1 MLCLSY
7 SRHLVRFIQSVAMG
21 ACMLLCAVL
30 LQLSGPLQVVSA
42 ESSSLK
48 CGLGSQLCKDGSE
61 CVLYKHVCDGEP
73 DCKDESDEED
83 CVSRCNEDQ
92 FQCAHG
98 KKCIDKNQ
106 VCDGTAQCQD
116 RSDEMQ
122 CKKQTKGCVHHCD
135 DSSRCIPA
143 NFLCDG
149 EKDCAD
155 GSDEANCEVQQE
167 DGYEKDKGASST
179 SVPATS
185 VGSSTPIK
193 CPFGSK
199 LCKDGSECVLY
210 KHVCDGE
217 ADCKD
222 GSDEGECV
230 STCETDQFQCAHGK
244 KCIEQSQVCDGV
256 PQCQDRSDELGCAE
270 QMQGCAHQCDD
281 KSRCVPKSFLCDGE
295 RDCVDGSDEADCAD
309 TGCTDAEFQ
318 CISGQCVSVT
328 MLCDGHPDC
337 QDRSDE
343 DSCTSPPVCTTKHRC
358 PQSKECLVQEWIC
371 DGDQDCKDGTD
382 EKDCPVAQL
391 NCGKFQ
397 WSCKSKTKC
406 VPTAW
411 RCDGMKDCNDGS
423 DETECGAVTCP
434 PHQFQCGSQE
444 CLDPVLVC
452 NDITNCA
459 DGSDEGG
466 SCQMNCA
473 EADNSRCSQ
482 GCYATPQGT
491 HCRCAPGFRLL
502 EDGLTC
508 ADIDECEG
516 RWPGV
521 CSQLCINALGSYQC
535 DCHPGYIMETGG
547 HHCKITG
554 EPFLLTSVQ
563 TDLFLFGLR
572 SGSLDVLSSSAK
584 KAILSLDYDWR
595 EQRVFWVSLD
605 TDGIK
610 WSSLDQKTTGTL
622 IKGVRADSIAVDWL
636 GRNLYWIDG
645 VNSQIVAVSLATG
658 TVKSVGHSVIL
669 DEDLDQPR
677 SLALLPQKGLMFW
690 TEIGNVVKIER
701 AGMDGSE
708 RTAVVNSSL
717 GWPGGVAVDTISE
730 RVYWTDERL
739 RAIGSATLDGD
750 DIRILQMKETTNP
763 FSLAVFNDMLYW
775 SDAKKRVVLAAHK
788 ISGKNHQVLLK
799 RPGQPF
805 GVKVIHPLL
814 QVGIE
819 NQCEKKS
826 CSHMCV
832 LAPGPK
838 AVCKCPAG
846 LLLAEDGLTC
856 SSLVNSA
863 YLLMLSPSTVTQIY
877 LQSRHT
883 AADLQGWPE
892 HLALQVPGVNEAAI
906 MDYSLRDHTLLV
918 TDDGTTSLSSF
929 KLKGSDLS
937 SQGQL
942 LKLLGNTITAMA
954 LDWVTCNVYWSS
966 NKQPRLQVT
975 SIPSAHTAVLIKEGV
990 GRVESI
996 ALHPPSGRV
1005 CFTNLVLQSTVAT
1018 VECANMDGAGRSVA
1032 WKDAV
1037 QPTSLVFSS
1046 NGDMIY
1052 WADTGSGTIG
1062 SVQLDGSGYRELKAG
1077 DGLAAV
1083 ALTDYALLWMTVSD
1097 KTRLWYRDEQQ
1108 QNKLWFEVDTEV
1120 IGLKAFSKSS
1130 QTGSNQCTENN
1141 GDCHHL
1147 CLATPKGRTCRCAHG
1162 QVLVNA
1168 THCGPERRCSDGGRQ
1183 CLDQLSCQPV
1193 EKFCNGRVD
1202 CNDHSDEN
1210 CVGLK
1215 PWSGVEGLA
1224 TPQPSSSSP
1233 PTPLPPVTLSEVT
1246 GLNSTLNATG
1256 LLKILD
1262 AQQCSQ
1268 EHCSGNGRCIETNGD
1283 TACVCSLVYSG
1294 DSCQH
1299 NLLKTMQG
1307 PLVYSAAGLCAGVV
1321 VIAVIAVVVKRKSA
1335 NTRSAS
1341 PAAVN
1346 GTSMTDLENKAETTP
1361 TTQTAPPESD
1371 KPEEAASSVG

>member
-1 MLCLSY
+1 MGGCL
-7 SRHLVRFIQSVAMG
+7 
-21 ACMLLCAVL
+21 LLCAVF

-42 ESSSLK
+42 ESGSLK
-48 CGLGSQLCKDGSE
+48 CGLGSKLCKDGSE
-61 CVLYKHVCDGEP
+61 CVLYSHVCDGEP
-73 DCKDESDEED
+73 DCKDGSDEED
-83 CVSRCNEDQ
+83 CASGCDEDQ

-98 KKCIDKNQ
+98 KKCIDKVQ
-106 VCDGTAQCQD
+106 VCDGVPQCQD

-122 CKKQTKGCVHHCD
+122 CTKQTEGCVHHCD
-135 DSSRCIPA
+135 NNSRCIPA
-143 NFLCDG
+143 NFICDG
-149 EKDCAD
+149 ERDCLD
-155 GSDEANCEVQQE
+155 GTDEANCEDQE
-167 DGYEKDKGASST
+167 EDEHEKEEGAGST
-179 SVPATS
+179 PLPAASVD
-185 VGSSTPIK
+185 SSTPIK
-193 CPFGSK
+193 CPLGSK
-199 LCKDGSECVLY
+199 PCMDNIECVLY
-210 KHVCDGE
+210 NHLCDGE

-222 GSDEGECV
+222 GSDEGECT

-244 KCIEQSQVCDGV
+244 KCIEQTQVCDGV
-256 PQCQDRSDELGCAE
+256 PQCQDRSDELGCTE
-270 QMQGCAHQCDD
+270 QMEGCTHQCDN
-281 KSRCVPKSFLCDGE
+281 KTRCIPNSFLCDGE
-295 RDCVDGSDEADCAD
+295 RDCMDGSDEAFCAD
-309 TGCTDAEFQ
+309 KGCSAAEFK
-318 CISGQCVSVT
+318 CISGQCVSAT

-337 QDRSDE
+337 WDRSDE
-343 DSCTSPPVCTTKHRC
+343 ESCTNAPVCTTKQRC

-382 EKDCPVAQL
+382 EKDCPVAPL
-391 NCGKFQ
+391 KCGTFQ

-406 VPTAW
+406 IPTAW
-411 RCDGMKDCNDGS
+411 RCDSLKDCDDGS
-423 DETECGAVTCP
+423 DETECELVPCL

-444 CLDPVLVC
+444 CLDPILVC
-452 NDITNCA
+452 NSITNCA

-466 SCQMNCA
+466 SCQIDCA

-482 GCYATPQGT
+482 GCYTTPQGT
-491 HCRCAPGFRLL
+491 RCRCAAGFKLM

-521 CSQLCINALGSYQC
+521 CSQLCINTLGSYQC
-535 DCHPGYIMETGG
+535 DCHPGYIMEMGG

-554 EPFLLTSVQ
+554 EPFLLTSVH

-584 KAILSLDYDWR
+584 RAILSLDYDWS

-605 TDGIK
+605 TDSIR

-645 VNSQIVAVSLATG
+645 VNSQIVAIRLATG
-658 TVKSVGHSVIL
+658 TVDHSIIL

-690 TEIGNVVKIER
+690 TEIGNAVKIER

-708 RTAVVNSSL
+708 RRAVVNSSL

-799 RPGQPF
+799 RPRQPF
-805 GVKVIHPLL
+805 SVKVIHPLL
-814 QVGIE
+814 QMGIE
-819 NQCEKKS
+819 NQCEKMN

-863 YLLMLSPSTVTQIY
+863 VLLMLSPSTVTQIY

-892 HLALQVPGVNEAAI
+892 HLALQVPGVNEAVI
-906 MDYSLRDHTLLV
+906 MDYSVRDHTLFL

-954 LDWVTCNVYWSS
+954 LDWVTRNVYWSS

-975 SIPSAHTAVLIKEGV
+975 SITSAHTAVLIKEGI

-1005 CFTNLVLQSTVAT
+1005 CFTNLGLQGRGTVAT
-1018 VECANMDGAGRSVA
+1018 VECANMDGDGRSVV

-1037 QPTSLVFSS
+1037 QPTSLVFSN
-1046 NGDMIY
+1046 NGETIY
-1052 WADTGSGTIG
+1052 WADTDSGTIG
-1062 SVQLDGSGYRELKAG
+1062 SVQLNGSGYKELKAD
-1077 DGLAAV
+1077 DGLASVAV
-1083 ALTDYALLWMTVSD
+1083 SDYALLWMTVSD

-1108 QNKLWFEVDTEV
+1108 QNKLWFEVGTEV
-1120 IGLKAFSKSS
+1120 ISIKAFGKSS

-1141 GDCHHL
+1141 GNCQHL
-1147 CLATPKGRTCRCAHG
+1147 CLATPGGRTCRCAHD
-1162 QVLVNA
+1162 QILVNA
-1168 THCGPERRCSDGGRQ
+1168 THCGPDQSCPDGSRQ

-1193 EKFCNGRVD
+1193 EKFCNGHVD
-1202 CNDHSDEN
+1202 CYDHSDEN
-1210 CVGLK
+1210 CVNLK
-1215 PWSGVEGLA
+1215 QWSGVKVLA
-1224 TPQPSSSSP
+1224 PTKPRSSSP
-1233 PTPLPPVTLSEVT
+1233 SPPPSPTPLL
-1246 GLNSTLNATG
+1246 STLNVKV
-1256 LLKILD
+1256 LPKNLD
-1262 AQQCSQ
+1262 AEQCSQ
-1268 EHCSGNGRCIETNGD
+1268 KRCSGNGRCVETNGD
-1283 TACVCSLVYSG
+1283 TACVCSLIYSG
-1294 DSCQH
+1294 DSCQD
-1299 NLLKTMQG
+1299 NLLKNMQS
-1307 PLVYSAAGLCAGVV
+1307 PIVYGAAGLCAGVV
-1321 VIAVIAVVVKRKSA
+1321 VIAVLAAVVKRKKSA
-1335 NTRSAS
+1335 NTRRAS
-1341 PAAVN
+1341 PAAVK

-1361 TTQTAPPESD
+1361 TEQTSPADSD
-1371 KPEEAASSVG
+1371 KPEEAVSSVG

>member
-814 QVGIE
+814 Q
-819 NQCEKKS
+819 
-826 CSHMCV
+826 
-832 LAPGPK
+832 
-838 AVCKCPAG
+838 
-846 LLLAEDGLTC
+846 
-856 SSLVNSA
+856 
-863 YLLMLSPSTVTQIY
+863 IY